1 MKILM
6 LAVLFSGGWLFAATA
21 WTQYGPDAATG
32 IEFTEGTWNE
42 IVTKARGENKTIFL
56 DIYATWC
63 GPCKMLQHNTFSDAD
78 VGTYFNA
85 HFVNVSL
92 DGEKGEGHLLAKKY
106 QVHAYPTMLFIKA
119 DGSVK
124 EAAVGYHSP
133 KQLLKIAANIVN

>member
-1 MKILM
+1 M
-6 LAVLFSGGWLFAATA
+6 AT
-21 WTQYGPDAATG
+21 TQLTTQGFKENIFNYEKEKDWKY
-32 IEFTEGTWNE
+32 EGLPA
-42 IVTKARGENKTIFL
+42 IIDF
-56 DIYATWC
+56 YADWC